1 MTGALLF
8 QARGQGFGIPSRD
21 AIVNP
26 PPGRCR
32 VHAGT
37 TLLQPRNWP
46 VSDIYR
52 TVASF
57 RIGTDPFKFRGVMTD
72 ASAITKLLGI
82 QPTHSQNAGE
92 PHGRS
97 GRPWTN
103 GLWCLESQLQEDQ
116 ELELHVKS
124 LLVTLLPVSDRVRAY
139 LDSDPR
145 LGAEFFVG
153 LYIKENNEMLT
164 LTPESVRG
172 MSELRADLT
181 LDIYL
186 EDVPEDSKDLGESTV

>member
-1 MTGALLF
+1 
-8 QARGQGFGIPSRD
+8 
-21 AIVNP
+21 
-26 PPGRCR
+26 
-32 VHAGT
+32 
-37 TLLQPRNWP
+37 

-57 RIGTDPFKFRGVMTD
+57 RIGANPFEFRGVMTD
-72 ASAITKLLGI
+72 ANAITKLLGI
-82 QPTHSQNAGE
+82 EPTHSHNAGE

-97 GRPWTN
+97 GRRWTN
-103 GLWCLESQLQEDQ
+103 GLWSLESQLQEDQ
-116 ELELHVKS
+116 ELDLHVKS
-124 LLVTLLPVSDRVRAY
+124 LLMKLLPVSDRVRAY

-153 LYIKENNEMLT
+153 LYIKESNEMLT
-164 LTPESVRG
+164 LAPETVRG

-186 EDVPEDSKDLGESTV
+186 EDVPEDPKDLGETTV